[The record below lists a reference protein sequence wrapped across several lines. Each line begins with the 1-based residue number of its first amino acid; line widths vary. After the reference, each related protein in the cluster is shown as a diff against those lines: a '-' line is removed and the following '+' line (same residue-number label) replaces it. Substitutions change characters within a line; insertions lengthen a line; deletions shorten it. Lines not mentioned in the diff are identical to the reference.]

1 MDYIEYI
8 ILILLLTIIIIFY
21 GGLNTIEMVEYNS
34 NYFSNLNKIIFYEKK
49 LKNININFDNK
60 TFIDITNYTNTFKA
74 LIPNFVSC
82 YSINI
87 KSYKYFDIKNIIG
100 DLNRKFLLMIIFNN
114 DENRVNNLELIL
126 DTKDNINYNYPLINK
141 VSITSL
147 YNIYNNSSNT
157 ININIFI
164 MKKPYWFY

>member
-1 MDYIEYI
+1 
-8 ILILLLTIIIIFY
+8 
-21 GGLNTIEMVEYNS
+21 
-34 NYFSNLNKIIFYEKK
+34 
-49 LKNININFDNK
+49 
-60 TFIDITNYTNTFKA
+60 
-74 LIPNFVSC
+74 
-82 YSINI
+82 
-87 KSYKYFDIKNIIG
+87 
-100 DLNRKFLLMIIFNN
+100 MIIFNN

-157 ININIFI
+157 INIIIFI

>member
-21 GGLNTIEMVEYNS
+21 GGLNTIELVEYNS

-60 TFIDITNYTNTFKA
+60 SFIDITNYTNTFKT
-74 LIPNFVSC
+74 LIPNFVSS

-87 KSYKYFDIKNIIG
+87 KPYTHFDINNIIG
-100 DLNRKFLLMIIFNN
+100 NLNKKFLLMIIFNN
-114 DENRVNNLELIL
+114 DEGINNNLELIL
-126 DTKDNINYNYPLINK
+126 DTKNNINYNYILMNK

-147 YNIYNNSSNT
+147 YNIYNNNSNM
-157 ININIFI
+157 INIIIFI